1 MNDKYKAQYAYKARN
16 KDKVRAYNR
25 EYARKTASNVRYRY
39 DRLKARAKRLGRK
52 FRIAYEKYKAM
63 IEAGCFY
70 CGKSLMDGKGGNLDR
85 VNNSNR
91 NYTTL
96 NVVPCCEDC
105 NNLKNYQLTKDET
118 KYVVGVLKRYRRKHG
133 KEET

>member
-1 MNDKYKAQYAYKARN
+1 MNDKYKAQYEYKQRN
-16 KDKVRAYNR
+16 KERIREYNR
-25 EYARKTASNVRYRY
+25 EYMKRTSTNIRYRY

-52 FRIAYEKYKAM
+52 FRIAYNKYKQM
-63 IEAGCFY
+63 IESGCYY
-70 CGKSLMDGKGGNLDR
+70 CGASLLDAKGGNLDR
-85 VNNSNR
+85 VNNNNR

-118 KYVVGVLKRYRRKHG
+118 KYVIIMLKRFRSRNG
-133 KEET
+133 KEKN